1 MRSTSSPRRPPA
13 TATAAGIPTAS
24 AIAAAAVAKSSEFRT
39 ACHGATKSAGVSWAS
54 AVKWS
59 KP

>member
-24 AIAAAAVAKSSEFRT
+24 AIAAAAVAKRSEFRT